1 MNRIYKVIWSAVRNT
16 YVAVAETTHAHG
28 KAHST
33 KQQIFAALAAG
44 MLVVGGI
51 NGSAYAAE
59 GKVLAGVNNT
69 ASGDDASVSGGNGN
83 TASGDWS
90 SISGGSQN
98 TASGNFASV
107 SGGSGNTAS
116 ESNAS
121 VSGGS
126 SNAASGSFAS
136 VSGGSSNTASGV
148 DASVSGGDSN
158 TASGSSTSVSG
169 GHSNTASGAQASI
182 SGGFS
187 NTASGNYSSVSGG
200 STNTASGACASVSG
214 GYSNMASGNDA
225 SVSGGNKN
233 TASGTYASV
242 NGGDSNIALGN
253 AASVS
258 GGSNNVVLSQYA
270 ASFGGENGVAQ
281 GYGSVIIGGSTGT
294 EASDS
299 VAIGPSSV
307 VTVMQGTAVGY
318 QSTTNQS
325 GTIAFGHDKDDV
337 SGYTV
342 TWQQRTDKDS
352 EGNIVKN
359 ADGTTNDYT
368 KAPKVTENTYT
379 SSYYN
384 RLVKVADGKSAH
396 DVATVGQTVELVA
409 GDHVKVEADTTAT
422 NTIGQQRK
430 KISILTD
437 GKIEKG
443 NTGLVTGDAIYTALN
458 AETTARQNAD
468 TTLTNQLTT
477 TNKNV
482 SDLQTAIKQKADA
495 STVYTKT
502 EVDSQV
508 SGLKTDLAGKA
519 DASLSNL
526 TDAGKTAVKDIMKTD
541 LSQKADKADVYMKT
555 ETYNRTEVDDKVNVL
570 TNDLA
575 GKADTSLSNLTDA
588 GKAAVKD
595 IMKSD
600 LDKKANQADVYTKT
614 EVDSQVSNLNT
625 SLSGKADTSLSNLT
639 DTGRAAVKDIMKSDL
654 DKKVNQADVYTKTE
668 VDSQVSSLNTN
679 LAGKADASLS
689 NLTDAGKAAVKDI
702 MQSDLDKKANQ
713 ADVYT
718 KTEVDSQVSN
728 LNTSLSGKADASL
741 SNLTD
746 AGKATVKGIMKDDL
760 AQKADKSTVY
770 TKDETYNRGEI
781 DGKVSGLTTDIA
793 GKADTSLSN
802 LTDAGK
808 TAVKAIMKD
817 DLSKK
822 ADVST
827 VYTKTEV
834 DSQVNGLKTDL
845 SGKADASLSN
855 LTDAGKTAVK
865 NIMKDDLAQK
875 VDKSAANLSAD
886 DVKNWQDK
894 LGNGNIARGDHGLIS
909 GGKVFEA
916 LQGVGNYGLVKSD
929 GKVVNIAKD
938 DSAKVIDVSGAG
950 TNRVITGV
958 KTDVRDPSSAAN
970 VAYVNGNTQQI
981 YQDMN
986 QAYGSLRNDISRA
999 AASSNALAALK
1010 PMEFD
1015 SDDKLQFGIGY
1026 GHYHNANAAAV
1037 GAFYQPDENCMMNL
1051 GASIGN
1057 GNPGVS
1063 AGITIKFGPGGSGA
1077 PMLSKRQMAKI
1088 IQNQSVQLDEQSKEI
1103 ESLKQE
1109 NQEMKEQL
1117 KAILDKLNK

>member
-1 MNRIYKVIWSAVRNT
+1 M
-16 YVAVAETTHAHG
+16 
-28 KAHST
+28 
-33 KQQIFAALAAG
+33 
-44 MLVVGGI
+44 
-51 NGSAYAAE
+51 
-59 GKVLAGVNNT
+59 
-69 ASGDDASVSGGNGN
+69 
-83 TASGDWS
+83 
-90 SISGGSQN
+90 
-98 TASGNFASV
+98 
-107 SGGSGNTAS
+107 
-116 ESNAS
+116 
-121 VSGGS
+121 
-126 SNAASGSFAS
+126 
-136 VSGGSSNTASGV
+136 
-148 DASVSGGDSN
+148 
-158 TASGSSTSVSG
+158 
-169 GHSNTASGAQASI
+169 
-182 SGGFS
+182 
-187 NTASGNYSSVSGG
+187 
-200 STNTASGACASVSG
+200 
-214 GYSNMASGNDA
+214 
-225 SVSGGNKN
+225 
-233 TASGTYASV
+233 
-242 NGGDSNIALGN
+242 
-253 AASVS
+253 
-258 GGSNNVVLSQYA
+258 
-270 ASFGGENGVAQ
+270 AQ
-281 GYGSVIIGGSTGT
+281 GFGSVIIGGSTGT
-294 EASDS
+294 GASDS

-307 VTVMQGTAVGY
+307 VTVLRGTAIGY
-318 QSTTNQS
+318 QSTTNEQ
-325 GTIAFGHDKDDV
+325 GTIAFGHDADDV

-342 TWQQRTDKDS
+342 TWQQRTDTDS
-352 EGNIVKN
+352 EGKIVKN

-625 SLSGKADTSLSNLT
+625 SLSGKANTSLSNLT
-639 DTGRAAVKDIMKSDL
+639 DTGRAAVKDIMKTDL
-654 DKKVNQADVYTKTE
+654 DKKANQADVYTKTE

-679 LAGKADASLS
+679 LSGKADASLSNLTEAGKTAVKDIMKADMDKKANQADVYTKTEVDSQVSSLNTSLSGKADASLS

-702 MQSDLDKKANQ
+702 MKADLDQKANKT
-713 ADVYT
+713 DIYT
-718 KTEVDSQVSN
+718 KAETYNRTEIDSKVN
-728 LNTSLSGKADASL
+728 GLTSDLSGKADA
-741 SNLTD
+741 D
-746 AGKATVKGIMKDDL
+746 
-760 AQKADKSTVY
+760 
-770 TKDETYNRGEI
+770 
-781 DGKVSGLTTDIA
+781 
-793 GKADTSLSN
+793 LSN

-808 TAVKAIMKD
+808 TAVKDIVKT
-817 DLSKK
+817 DLAQK
-822 ADVST
+822 ADKSD
-827 VYTKTEV
+827 VYTKAETYNRTEI
-834 DSQVNGLKTDL
+834 DGKVNGLTSDL
-845 SGKADASLSN
+845 SGKADADLSN

-865 NIMKDDLAQK
+865 DIMKTDLDQK
-875 VDKSAANLSAD
+875 VDKTADNLSSE
-886 DVKNWQDK
+886 DVGKWQDK
-894 LGNGNIARGDHGLIS
+894 LDTGRIVRGDRGLIS

-929 GKVVNIAKD
+929 GKVVSIAKD
-938 DSAKVIDVSGAG
+938 DSAEIIDVSGNQK
-950 TNRVITGV
+950 NRVITGV

-970 VAYVNGNTQQI
+970 VAYVNENTQQV

-986 QAYGSLRNDISRA
+986 HAYGSLKNDISRA

-1015 SDDKLQFGIGY
+1015 GDDKLQFGVGY
-1026 GHYHNANAAAV
+1026 GHYRNANAAAV
-1037 GAFYQPDENCMMNL
+1037 GAFYQPDENCMVNL

-1063 AGITIKFGPGGSGA
+1063 AGITIKFGPGGSGT

-1088 IQNQSVQLDEQSKEI
+1088 IQNQSVKLDEQSKEI

>member
-1 MNRIYKVIWSAVRNT
+1 M
-16 YVAVAETTHAHG
+16 E
-28 KAHST
+28 
-33 KQQIFAALAAG
+33 
-44 MLVVGGI
+44 
-51 NGSAYAAE
+51 
-59 GKVLAGVNNT
+59 
-69 ASGDDASVSGGNGN
+69 
-83 TASGDWS
+83 
-90 SISGGSQN
+90 
-98 TASGNFASV
+98 
-107 SGGSGNTAS
+107 
-116 ESNAS
+116 
-121 VSGGS
+121 
-126 SNAASGSFAS
+126 
-136 VSGGSSNTASGV
+136 
-148 DASVSGGDSN
+148 
-158 TASGSSTSVSG
+158 
-169 GHSNTASGAQASI
+169 
-182 SGGFS
+182 
-187 NTASGNYSSVSGG
+187 
-200 STNTASGACASVSG
+200 
-214 GYSNMASGNDA
+214 
-225 SVSGGNKN
+225 
-233 TASGTYASV
+233 
-242 NGGDSNIALGN
+242 
-253 AASVS
+253 
-258 GGSNNVVLSQYA
+258 QYA
-270 ASFGGENGVAQ
+270 TSLGGEKGVAQ
-281 GYGSVIIGGSTGT
+281 GYGSVIIGGSTGKD
-294 EASDS
+294 AIDA

-307 VTVMQGTAVGY
+307 VTAIHGTAVGY

-325 GTIAFGHDKDDV
+325 DTIAFGHDADDV

-342 TWQQRTDKDS
+342 TWQQRTDTDS
-352 EGNIVKN
+352 EGHIVKN

-368 KAPKVTENTYT
+368 KAPTVTENKYT

-384 RLVKVADGKSAH
+384 RLVKVADGQSAH

-422 NTIGQQRK
+422 NMIGQQRK
-430 KISILTD
+430 KISILTN

-443 NTGLVTGDAIYTALN
+443 NTGLVTGDAINTALS

-468 TTLTNQLTT
+468 TTLNKQLTT

-482 SDLQTAIKQKADA
+482 SDLQTAMKQKADTSLSNLTDAGRTAVKDIMKDDLSKKADVSTVYTKTEVDSQVSGLRTDLAGKADTNLSNLTDAGKTAVKNIMKDDLSKKADA
-495 STVYTKT
+495 SSVYTKTEVDSQVSGLRTDFAGKADTNLSNLTDAGKTAVKNIMKDDLSKKADASSVYTKTEVDSQVSGLKTDLTGKADASLSNLTDAGKTAVKDIMKEDLSKKADVSTVYTKTEVDGQVSGLKTDLAGKADTNLSNLTDAGKTAVKDIMKDDLSKKADVSSVYTKT

-526 TDAGKTAVKDIMKTD
+526 TDAGKTAVKDIMK
-541 LSQKADKADVYMKT
+541 
-555 ETYNRTEVDDKVNVL
+555 
-570 TNDLA
+570 
-575 GKADTSLSNLTDA
+575 
-588 GKAAVKD
+588 
-595 IMKSD
+595 
-600 LDKKANQADVYTKT
+600 
-614 EVDSQVSNLNT
+614 
-625 SLSGKADTSLSNLT
+625 
-639 DTGRAAVKDIMKSDL
+639 
-654 DKKVNQADVYTKTE
+654 
-668 VDSQVSSLNTN
+668 
-679 LAGKADASLS
+679 
-689 NLTDAGKAAVKDI
+689 
-702 MQSDLDKKANQ
+702 
-713 ADVYT
+713 
-718 KTEVDSQVSN
+718 
-728 LNTSLSGKADASL
+728 
-741 SNLTD
+741 
-746 AGKATVKGIMKDDL
+746 DDL

-770 TKDETYNRGEI
+770 TKAETYNRTEI

-808 TAVKAIMKD
+808 TAVKDIMKD
-817 DLSKK
+817 DLAQK
-822 ADVST
+822 ADKST
-827 VYTKTEV
+827 VYTKAETYNRTEIDGKV
-834 DSQVNGLKTDL
+834 SGLTTNIA
-845 SGKADASLSN
+845 GKADTSLSN

-865 NIMKDDLAQK
+865 DIMKDDMAQK

>member
-1 MNRIYKVIWSAVRNT
+1 MN
-16 YVAVAETTHAHG
+16 
-28 KAHST
+28 
-33 KQQIFAALAAG
+33 
-44 MLVVGGI
+44 
-51 NGSAYAAE
+51 
-59 GKVLAGVNNT
+59 
-69 ASGDDASVSGGNGN
+69 
-83 TASGDWS
+83 
-90 SISGGSQN
+90 
-98 TASGNFASV
+98 
-107 SGGSGNTAS
+107 
-116 ESNAS
+116 
-121 VSGGS
+121 
-126 SNAASGSFAS
+126 
-136 VSGGSSNTASGV
+136 
-148 DASVSGGDSN
+148 
-158 TASGSSTSVSG
+158 
-169 GHSNTASGAQASI
+169 
-182 SGGFS
+182 
-187 NTASGNYSSVSGG
+187 
-200 STNTASGACASVSG
+200 
-214 GYSNMASGNDA
+214 
-225 SVSGGNKN
+225 
-233 TASGTYASV
+233 
-242 NGGDSNIALGN
+242 
-253 AASVS
+253 
-258 GGSNNVVLSQYA
+258 QYA
-270 ASFGGENGVAQ
+270 TSLGGEKGVAQ
-281 GYGSVIIGGSTGT
+281 GYGSVIIGGSTGKD
-294 EASDS
+294 ASDA

-307 VTVMQGTAVGY
+307 VTAIHGTAVGY

-443 NTGLVTGDAIYTALN
+443 NTGLVTGDAINTALS
-458 AETTARQNAD
+458 AETTAR
-468 TTLTNQLTT
+468 TTLNNQLTT

-482 SDLQTAIKQKADA
+482 SDLQTAMKQ
-495 STVYTKT
+495 
-502 EVDSQV
+502 
-508 SGLKTDLAGKA
+508 
-519 DASLSNL
+519 
-526 TDAGKTAVKDIMKTD
+526 
-541 LSQKADKADVYMKT
+541 
-555 ETYNRTEVDDKVNVL
+555 
-570 TNDLA
+570 
-575 GKADTSLSNLTDA
+575 KADTSLSNLTDA
-588 GKAAVKD
+588 GKAAVK
-595 IMKSD
+595 
-600 LDKKANQADVYTKT
+600 
-614 EVDSQVSNLNT
+614 
-625 SLSGKADTSLSNLT
+625 
-639 DTGRAAVKDIMKSDL
+639 
-654 DKKVNQADVYTKTE
+654 
-668 VDSQVSSLNTN
+668 
-679 LAGKADASLS
+679 
-689 NLTDAGKAAVKDI
+689 
-702 MQSDLDKKANQ
+702 
-713 ADVYT
+713 
-718 KTEVDSQVSN
+718 
-728 LNTSLSGKADASL
+728 
-741 SNLTD
+741 
-746 AGKATVKGIMKDDL
+746 GIMKDDL
-760 AQKADKSTVY
+760 AQKADKSMVY

-781 DGKVSGLTTDIA
+781 DGKVSSLTTDIA
-793 GKADTSLSN
+793 GKADASLSN

-1051 GASIGN
+1051 GASLGN
-1057 GNPGVS
+1057 GDPGIS
-1063 AGITIKFGPGGSGA
+1063 AGITIKFGPGGSGV
-1077 PMLSKRQMAKI
+1077 PTLSKKQMAQI
-1088 IQNQSVQLDEQSKEI
+1088 IQKQSAQLDEQSKEI
-1103 ESLKQE
+1103 ESLKRANE
-1109 NQEMKEQL
+1109 EMKEQF
-1117 KAILDKLNK
+1117 KAIMEKLNDQH

>member
-1 MNRIYKVIWSAVRNT
+1 MGIASS
-16 YVAVAETTHAHG
+16 AHG
-28 KAHST
+28 
-33 KQQIFAALAAG
+33 
-44 MLVVGGI
+44 
-51 NGSAYAAE
+51 
-59 GKVLAGVNNT
+59 
-69 ASGDDASVSGGNGN
+69 
-83 TASGDWS
+83 
-90 SISGGSQN
+90 
-98 TASGNFASV
+98 
-107 SGGSGNTAS
+107 
-116 ESNAS
+116 
-121 VSGGS
+121 
-126 SNAASGSFAS
+126 
-136 VSGGSSNTASGV
+136 
-148 DASVSGGDSN
+148 
-158 TASGSSTSVSG
+158 
-169 GHSNTASGAQASI
+169 
-182 SGGFS
+182 
-187 NTASGNYSSVSGG
+187 
-200 STNTASGACASVSG
+200 
-214 GYSNMASGNDA
+214 
-225 SVSGGNKN
+225 
-233 TASGTYASV
+233 GT
-242 NGGDSNIALGN
+242 DNIVMG
-253 AASVS
+253 
-258 GGSNNVVLSQYA
+258 QYA
-270 ASFGGENGVAQ
+270 ASLGGENGVAQ
-281 GYGSVIIGGSTGT
+281 GYGSVIIGGSTGKD
-294 EASDS
+294 ASDA

-307 VTVMQGTAVGY
+307 VTVRQGTAVGY

-325 GTIAFGHDKDDV
+325 DTIAFGHDAGDV

-342 TWQQRTDKDS
+342 TWQQRTDTDS
-352 EGNIVKN
+352 EGKIVKN

-368 KAPKVTENTYT
+368 KAPTVTENTYT

-384 RLVKVADGKSAH
+384 RLVKVADGQSAH

-409 GDHVKVEADTTAT
+409 GDHVKVEADATAT

-443 NTGLVTGDAIYTALN
+443 NTGLVTGDAINTALS

-468 TTLTNQLTT
+468 TTLTTQLTT

-482 SDLQTAIKQKADA
+482 SDLQTAIKQKADTNLSNLTDA
-495 STVYTKT
+495 GRTAVKDIMKDDLSKKADVSTVYTKT

-526 TDAGKTAVKDIMKTD
+526 TDLAGKADTNLSNLTDAGKTAVKDIMKED
-541 LSQKADKADVYMKT
+541 LSKKADVLTVYTK
-555 ETYNRTEVDDKVNVL
+555 TEVDGQVSGLK
-570 TNDLA
+570 TNLA
-575 GKADTSLSNLTDA
+575 GKADTNLSNLTDA
-588 GKAAVKD
+588 GKTAVKN
-595 IMKSD
+595 IMKDD
-600 LDKKANQADVYTKT
+600 LSKKADASSVYTKT
-614 EVDSQVSNLNT
+614 EVDSQVSGLKT
-625 SLSGKADTSLSNLT
+625 DLT
-639 DTGRAAVKDIMKSDL
+639 
-654 DKKVNQADVYTKTE
+654 
-668 VDSQVSSLNTN
+668 
-679 LAGKADASLS
+679 GKADASLS
-689 NLTDAGKAAVKDI
+689 NLTDAGKTAVKDI
-702 MQSDLDKKANQ
+702 MKDDLSKKAD
-713 ADVYT
+713 ASTVYT
-718 KTEVDSQVSN
+718 KTEVDSQVSG
-728 LNTSLSGKADASL
+728 LKTDLAGKADANL

-746 AGKATVKGIMKDDL
+746 AGKSTVKGIMKDDL

-770 TKDETYNRGEI
+770 TKDETYNRGAI
-781 DGKVSGLTTDIA
+781 DGKVSGLTTDLA
-793 GKADTSLSN
+793 GKADASLSN

>member
-1 MNRIYKVIWSAVRNT
+1 M
-16 YVAVAETTHAHG
+16 E
-28 KAHST
+28 
-33 KQQIFAALAAG
+33 
-44 MLVVGGI
+44 
-51 NGSAYAAE
+51 
-59 GKVLAGVNNT
+59 
-69 ASGDDASVSGGNGN
+69 
-83 TASGDWS
+83 
-90 SISGGSQN
+90 
-98 TASGNFASV
+98 
-107 SGGSGNTAS
+107 
-116 ESNAS
+116 
-121 VSGGS
+121 
-126 SNAASGSFAS
+126 
-136 VSGGSSNTASGV
+136 
-148 DASVSGGDSN
+148 
-158 TASGSSTSVSG
+158 
-169 GHSNTASGAQASI
+169 
-182 SGGFS
+182 
-187 NTASGNYSSVSGG
+187 
-200 STNTASGACASVSG
+200 
-214 GYSNMASGNDA
+214 
-225 SVSGGNKN
+225 
-233 TASGTYASV
+233 
-242 NGGDSNIALGN
+242 
-253 AASVS
+253 
-258 GGSNNVVLSQYA
+258 QYA
-270 ASFGGENGVAQ
+270 TSLGGEKGVAQ
-281 GYGSVIIGGSTGT
+281 GYGSVIIGGSTGKD
-294 EASDS
+294 AIDA

-307 VTVMQGTAVGY
+307 VTAIHGTAVGY

-325 GTIAFGHDKDDV
+325 DTIAFGHDADDV

-342 TWQQRTDKDS
+342 TWQQRTDTDS
-352 EGNIVKN
+352 EGHIVKN

-368 KAPKVTENTYT
+368 KAPTVTENKYT

-384 RLVKVADGKSAH
+384 RLVKVADGQSAH

-422 NTIGQQRK
+422 NMIGQQRK
-430 KISILTD
+430 KISILTN

-443 NTGLVTGDAIYTALN
+443 NTGLVTGDAINTALS

-468 TTLTNQLTT
+468 TTLNKQLTT

-482 SDLQTAIKQKADA
+482 SDLQTAMKQKADTSLSNLTDAGRTAVKDIMKDDLSKKADVSTVYTKTEVDSQVSGLRTDLAGKADTNLSNLTDAGKTAVKNIMKDDLSKKADA
-495 STVYTKT
+495 SSVYTKTEVDSQVSGLRTDFAGKADTNLSNLTDAGKTAVKNIMKDDLSKKADASSVYTKTEVDSQVSGLKTDLTGKADASLSNLTDAGKTAVKDIMKEDLSKKADVSTVYTKTEVDGQVSGLKTDLAGKADTNLSNLTDAGKTAVKDIMKDDLSKKADVSSVYTKT

-526 TDAGKTAVKDIMKTD
+526 TDAGKTAVKDIMK
-541 LSQKADKADVYMKT
+541 
-555 ETYNRTEVDDKVNVL
+555 
-570 TNDLA
+570 
-575 GKADTSLSNLTDA
+575 
-588 GKAAVKD
+588 
-595 IMKSD
+595 
-600 LDKKANQADVYTKT
+600 
-614 EVDSQVSNLNT
+614 
-625 SLSGKADTSLSNLT
+625 
-639 DTGRAAVKDIMKSDL
+639 
-654 DKKVNQADVYTKTE
+654 
-668 VDSQVSSLNTN
+668 
-679 LAGKADASLS
+679 
-689 NLTDAGKAAVKDI
+689 
-702 MQSDLDKKANQ
+702 
-713 ADVYT
+713 
-718 KTEVDSQVSN
+718 
-728 LNTSLSGKADASL
+728 
-741 SNLTD
+741 
-746 AGKATVKGIMKDDL
+746 DDL

-770 TKDETYNRGEI
+770 TKAETYNRTEI
-781 DGKVSGLTTDIA
+781 DGKVSGLTTNIA

-808 TAVKAIMKD
+808 TAVKDIMKD
-817 DLSKK
+817 D
-822 ADVST
+822 
-827 VYTKTEV
+827 
-834 DSQVNGLKTDL
+834 
-845 SGKADASLSN
+845 
-855 LTDAGKTAVK
+855 
-865 NIMKDDLAQK
+865 MAQK

>member
-1 MNRIYKVIWSAVRNT
+1 M
-16 YVAVAETTHAHG
+16 
-28 KAHST
+28 
-33 KQQIFAALAAG
+33 
-44 MLVVGGI
+44 
-51 NGSAYAAE
+51 
-59 GKVLAGVNNT
+59 
-69 ASGDDASVSGGNGN
+69 
-83 TASGDWS
+83 
-90 SISGGSQN
+90 
-98 TASGNFASV
+98 
-107 SGGSGNTAS
+107 
-116 ESNAS
+116 
-121 VSGGS
+121 
-126 SNAASGSFAS
+126 
-136 VSGGSSNTASGV
+136 
-148 DASVSGGDSN
+148 
-158 TASGSSTSVSG
+158 
-169 GHSNTASGAQASI
+169 
-182 SGGFS
+182 
-187 NTASGNYSSVSGG
+187 
-200 STNTASGACASVSG
+200 
-214 GYSNMASGNDA
+214 
-225 SVSGGNKN
+225 
-233 TASGTYASV
+233 
-242 NGGDSNIALGN
+242 NGGDSNIAFGSG
-253 AASVS
+253 ASIS
-258 GGSNNVVLSQYA
+258 GGSNNIVLSQYA

-294 EASDS
+294 GATDS

-307 VTVMQGTAVGY
+307 VTVWRGTAIGY
-318 QSTTNQS
+318 QSTTDEQ
-325 GTIAFGHDKDDV
+325 GTIAFGHDAGDV

-342 TWQQRTDKDS
+342 TWQQRTDTDAD
-352 EGNIVKN
+352 GNIVKN
-359 ADGTTNDYT
+359 DDGTTNDYT
-368 KAPKVTENTYT
+368 KAPTVTENTYT
-379 SSYYN
+379 SAAYN

-409 GDHVKVEADTTAT
+409 GDHVKVENDTTAT
-422 NTIGQQRK
+422 NGIGQQRK
-430 KISILTD
+430 KISIVAD
-437 GKIEKG
+437 GTVTE
-443 NTGLVTGDAIYTALN
+443 NDTGLVTGGTVATALN
-458 AETTARQNAD
+458 SEATARQSAD
-468 TTLTNQLTT
+468 TALTNQIQTLSDQAVTYNADKSKVQLAGTNGTRLTNLQEGELST
-477 TNKNV
+477 TSTDAV
-482 SDLQTAIKQKADA
+482 SGKQLYATNQNITTLQSTVAQKADK
-495 STVYTKT
+495 TDVYTKT

-508 SGLKTDLAGKA
+508 SNLNTNLAGKA
-519 DASLSNL
+519 DTNLSNL

-595 IMKSD
+595 IMQSD
-600 LDKKANQADVYTKT
+600 LDKKANQSDVYTKT
-614 EVDSQVSNLNT
+614 E
-625 SLSGKADTSLSNLT
+625 
-639 DTGRAAVKDIMKSDL
+639 I
-654 DKKVNQADVYTKTE
+654 
-668 VDSQVSSLNTN
+668 DSQVSSLNTN

-689 NLTDAGKAAVKDI
+689 NLTDAGKTAVKDI
-702 MQSDLDKKANQ
+702 MKTDLDKKANQ

-718 KTEVDSQVSN
+718 KTEVDSQVSR
-728 LNTSLSGKADASL
+728 LNTNLVGKADASL

-746 AGKATVKGIMKDDL
+746 AGKSTVKGIMKDDL

-808 TAVKAIMKD
+808 AAVKGIMKD
-817 DLSKK
+817 DLAQK
-822 ADVST
+822 ADKSAVYTKTETYNRTEIDGKVSNLTTDIAGKADTSLSNLTDAGKAAVKGIMKDDLAQKADKST
-827 VYTKTEV
+827 VYTKDETYNRGEIDGKV
-834 DSQVNGLKTDL
+834 SGLTTDMA
-845 SGKADASLSN
+845 GKADTSLSN

-865 NIMKDDLAQK
+865 DIMKDDLAQK
-875 VDKSAANLSAD
+875 VDKSAVNLSAD

-909 GGKVFEA
+909 GGRVFEA

-929 GKVVNIAKD
+929 GKVVSIAKD
-938 DSAKVIDVSGAG
+938 DTATVIDVSGAG

-986 QAYGSLRNDISRA
+986 HAYGSLRNDISRA

-1051 GASIGN
+1051 GASLGN
-1057 GNPGVS
+1057 GDPGIS

-1077 PMLSKRQMAKI
+1077 PTLSKKQMAQI
-1088 IQNQSVQLDEQSKEI
+1088 IQKQSAQLDEQSKEI
-1103 ESLKQE
+1103 ESLKKANE
-1109 NQEMKEQL
+1109 EMREQF
-1117 KAILDKLNK
+1117 KAIMDKLNK

>member
-44 MLVVGGI
+44 VLVVGSMSS
-51 NGSAYAAE
+51 NTYAAD
-59 GKVLAGVNNT
+59 GGTVFAGASNNK
-69 ASGDDASVSGGNGN
+69 ASGKDS
-83 TASGDWS
+83 
-90 SISGGSQN
+90 
-98 TASGNFASV
+98 
-107 SGGSGNTAS
+107 
-116 ESNAS
+116 S

-126 SNAASGSFAS
+126 SNAASGWDSSVSGGSNNTASGINASVSGGNNNTASGNSASVSGGSDNTASEQGSS
-136 VSGGSSNTASGV
+136 VSGGSSNAASGW
-148 DASVSGGDSN
+148 DSSVSGGSNN
-158 TASGSSTSVSG
+158 TASGISTSVSG
-169 GHSNTASGAQASI
+169 GGNNTASGI
-182 SGGFS
+182 
-187 NTASGNYSSVSGG
+187 N
-200 STNTASGACASVSG
+200 
-214 GYSNMASGNDA
+214 
-225 SVSGGNKN
+225 
-233 TASGTYASV
+233 
-242 NGGDSNIALGN
+242 
-253 AASVS
+253 ASVS
-258 GGSNNVVLSQYA
+258 GGSNNTASGNHASVSGGRNNTALEAWSSISGGDGNIVMGGSGSSAHGGAKNIVMHQYA
-270 ASFGGENGVAQ
+270 TSLGGEKGVAQ
-281 GYGSVIIGGSTGT
+281 GYGSVIIGGSTGKD
-294 EASDS
+294 ASHA
-299 VAIGPSSV
+299 VAIGPSAV
-307 VTVMQGTAVGY
+307 VTAIDGTAVGY

-325 GTIAFGHDKDDV
+325 GTIAFGHDTGDV

-342 TWQQRTDKDS
+342 TWQQRTDTDS
-352 EGNIVKN
+352 EGNIVTN

-368 KAPKVTENTYT
+368 KVPTVTENKYT

-409 GDHVKVEADTTAT
+409 GDYVKVEADTTAT

-430 KISILTD
+430 KISVLTD

-443 NTGLVTGDAIYTALN
+443 NTGLVTGDAINTALS
-458 AETTARQNAD
+458 AETTARQDAD
-468 TTLTNQLTT
+468 TTLTNQLTA

-508 SGLKTDLAGKA
+508 SGLRTDLAGKADTSLSNLTDAGKTAVKDIMKDDLSKKADASTVYTKTEVDSQVSGLRTDLAGKA

-526 TDAGKTAVKDIMKTD
+526 TDAGK
-541 LSQKADKADVYMKT
+541 
-555 ETYNRTEVDDKVNVL
+555 
-570 TNDLA
+570 
-575 GKADTSLSNLTDA
+575 
-588 GKAAVKD
+588 AA
-595 IMKSD
+595 
-600 LDKKANQADVYTKT
+600 
-614 EVDSQVSNLNT
+614 
-625 SLSGKADTSLSNLT
+625 
-639 DTGRAAVKDIMKSDL
+639 
-654 DKKVNQADVYTKTE
+654 
-668 VDSQVSSLNTN
+668 
-679 LAGKADASLS
+679 
-689 NLTDAGKAAVKDI
+689 
-702 MQSDLDKKANQ
+702 
-713 ADVYT
+713 
-718 KTEVDSQVSN
+718 
-728 LNTSLSGKADASL
+728 
-741 SNLTD
+741 
-746 AGKATVKGIMKDDL
+746 VKGIMKDDL

-808 TAVKAIMKD
+808 AAVK
-817 DLSKK
+817 
-822 ADVST
+822 
-827 VYTKTEV
+827 
-834 DSQVNGLKTDL
+834 G
-845 SGKADASLSN
+845 
-855 LTDAGKTAVK
+855 
-865 NIMKDDLAQK
+865 IMKDDLAQK
-875 VDKSAANLSAD
+875 VDKSATNLSAD

-938 DSAKVIDVSGAG
+938 DSATVIDVSGAG
-950 TNRVITGV
+950 TNRVVTGV

-981 YQDMN
+981 YRDMN

-1051 GASIGN
+1051 GASLGN
-1057 GNPGVS
+1057 GDPGIS
-1063 AGITIKFGPGGSGA
+1063 AGITIKFGPGGSGT
-1077 PMLSKRQMAKI
+1077 PTLSKKQMAQI
-1088 IQNQSVQLDEQSKEI
+1088 IQKQSAQLDEQSKEI
-1103 ESLKQE
+1103 ESLKKANE
-1109 NQEMKEQL
+1109 EMREQF
-1117 KAILDKLNK
+1117 KAIMDKLNK

>member
-1 MNRIYKVIWSAVRNT
+1 
-16 YVAVAETTHAHG
+16 
-28 KAHST
+28 
-33 KQQIFAALAAG
+33 
-44 MLVVGGI
+44 
-51 NGSAYAAE
+51 
-59 GKVLAGVNNT
+59 
-69 ASGDDASVSGGNGN
+69 
-83 TASGDWS
+83 
-90 SISGGSQN
+90 
-98 TASGNFASV
+98 
-107 SGGSGNTAS
+107 
-116 ESNAS
+116 
-121 VSGGS
+121 
-126 SNAASGSFAS
+126 
-136 VSGGSSNTASGV
+136 
-148 DASVSGGDSN
+148 
-158 TASGSSTSVSG
+158 
-169 GHSNTASGAQASI
+169 
-182 SGGFS
+182 
-187 NTASGNYSSVSGG
+187 
-200 STNTASGACASVSG
+200 
-214 GYSNMASGNDA
+214 
-225 SVSGGNKN
+225 
-233 TASGTYASV
+233 
-242 NGGDSNIALGN
+242 
-253 AASVS
+253 
-258 GGSNNVVLSQYA
+258 
-270 ASFGGENGVAQ
+270 
-281 GYGSVIIGGSTGT
+281 
-294 EASDS
+294 
-299 VAIGPSSV
+299 
-307 VTVMQGTAVGY
+307 
-318 QSTTNQS
+318 
-325 GTIAFGHDKDDV
+325 
-337 SGYTV
+337 
-342 TWQQRTDKDS
+342 
-352 EGNIVKN
+352 
-359 ADGTTNDYT
+359 
-368 KAPKVTENTYT
+368 
-379 SSYYN
+379 
-384 RLVKVADGKSAH
+384 
-396 DVATVGQTVELVA
+396 
-409 GDHVKVEADTTAT
+409 
-422 NTIGQQRK
+422 
-430 KISILTD
+430 
-437 GKIEKG
+437 
-443 NTGLVTGDAIYTALN
+443 
-458 AETTARQNAD
+458 
-468 TTLTNQLTT
+468 
-477 TNKNV
+477 
-482 SDLQTAIKQKADA
+482 
-495 STVYTKT
+495 
-502 EVDSQV
+502 
-508 SGLKTDLAGKA
+508 
-519 DASLSNL
+519 
-526 TDAGKTAVKDIMKTD
+526 
-541 LSQKADKADVYMKT
+541 
-555 ETYNRTEVDDKVNVL
+555 
-570 TNDLA
+570 
-575 GKADTSLSNLTDA
+575 
-588 GKAAVKD
+588 
-595 IMKSD
+595 MKSD

-654 DKKVNQADVYTKTE
+654 DKKANQADVYTKTE

>member
-1 MNRIYKVIWSAVRNT
+1 MN
-16 YVAVAETTHAHG
+16 
-28 KAHST
+28 
-33 KQQIFAALAAG
+33 
-44 MLVVGGI
+44 
-51 NGSAYAAE
+51 
-59 GKVLAGVNNT
+59 
-69 ASGDDASVSGGNGN
+69 
-83 TASGDWS
+83 
-90 SISGGSQN
+90 
-98 TASGNFASV
+98 
-107 SGGSGNTAS
+107 
-116 ESNAS
+116 
-121 VSGGS
+121 
-126 SNAASGSFAS
+126 
-136 VSGGSSNTASGV
+136 
-148 DASVSGGDSN
+148 
-158 TASGSSTSVSG
+158 
-169 GHSNTASGAQASI
+169 
-182 SGGFS
+182 
-187 NTASGNYSSVSGG
+187 
-200 STNTASGACASVSG
+200 
-214 GYSNMASGNDA
+214 
-225 SVSGGNKN
+225 
-233 TASGTYASV
+233 
-242 NGGDSNIALGN
+242 
-253 AASVS
+253 
-258 GGSNNVVLSQYA
+258 QYA
-270 ASFGGENGVAQ
+270 TSLGGEKGVAQ
-281 GYGSVIIGGSTGT
+281 GYGSVIIGGSTGKD
-294 EASDS
+294 ASDA

-307 VTVMQGTAVGY
+307 VTAIHGTAVGY

-443 NTGLVTGDAIYTALN
+443 NTGLVTGDAINTALS
-458 AETTARQNAD
+458 AETTAR
-468 TTLTNQLTT
+468 TTLNNQLTT

-482 SDLQTAIKQKADA
+482 SDLQTAMKQKAD
-495 STVYTKT
+495 T
-502 EVDSQV
+502 
-508 SGLKTDLAGKA
+508 
-519 DASLSNL
+519 
-526 TDAGKTAVKDIMKTD
+526 
-541 LSQKADKADVYMKT
+541 
-555 ETYNRTEVDDKVNVL
+555 
-570 TNDLA
+570 
-575 GKADTSLSNLTDA
+575 
-588 GKAAVKD
+588 
-595 IMKSD
+595 
-600 LDKKANQADVYTKT
+600 
-614 EVDSQVSNLNT
+614 
-625 SLSGKADTSLSNLT
+625 
-639 DTGRAAVKDIMKSDL
+639 
-654 DKKVNQADVYTKTE
+654 
-668 VDSQVSSLNTN
+668 
-679 LAGKADASLS
+679 
-689 NLTDAGKAAVKDI
+689 
-702 MQSDLDKKANQ
+702 
-713 ADVYT
+713 
-718 KTEVDSQVSN
+718 
-728 LNTSLSGKADASL
+728 SL

-770 TKDETYNRGEI
+770 TKDETYNRTEI

-793 GKADTSLSN
+793 GKADTSLSNLTDAGKAAVKGIMKDDLAQKADKSTVYTKDETYNRGEIDGKVSSLTTDIAGKADANLSNLTDAGKATVKGIMKDDLAQKADKSTVYTKDETYNRTEIDGKVSGLTTDIAGKADTSLSNLTDAGKAAVKGIMKDDLAQKADKSTVYTKDETYNRGEIDGKVSSLTTDIAGKADASLSN

-1051 GASIGN
+1051 GASLGN
-1057 GNPGVS
+1057 GDPGIS
-1063 AGITIKFGPGGSGA
+1063 AGITIKFGPGGSGV
-1077 PMLSKRQMAKI
+1077 PTLSKKQMAQI
-1088 IQNQSVQLDEQSKEI
+1088 IQKQSAQLDEQSKEI
-1103 ESLKQE
+1103 ESLKRANE
-1109 NQEMKEQL
+1109 EMKEQF
-1117 KAILDKLNK
+1117 KAIMEKLNDQH

>member
-1 MNRIYKVIWSAVRNT
+1 MGIASS
-16 YVAVAETTHAHG
+16 AHG
-28 KAHST
+28 
-33 KQQIFAALAAG
+33 
-44 MLVVGGI
+44 
-51 NGSAYAAE
+51 
-59 GKVLAGVNNT
+59 
-69 ASGDDASVSGGNGN
+69 
-83 TASGDWS
+83 
-90 SISGGSQN
+90 
-98 TASGNFASV
+98 
-107 SGGSGNTAS
+107 
-116 ESNAS
+116 
-121 VSGGS
+121 
-126 SNAASGSFAS
+126 
-136 VSGGSSNTASGV
+136 
-148 DASVSGGDSN
+148 
-158 TASGSSTSVSG
+158 
-169 GHSNTASGAQASI
+169 
-182 SGGFS
+182 
-187 NTASGNYSSVSGG
+187 
-200 STNTASGACASVSG
+200 
-214 GYSNMASGNDA
+214 
-225 SVSGGNKN
+225 
-233 TASGTYASV
+233 GT
-242 NGGDSNIALGN
+242 DNIVMG
-253 AASVS
+253 
-258 GGSNNVVLSQYA
+258 QYA
-270 ASFGGENGVAQ
+270 ASLGGENGVAQ
-281 GYGSVIIGGSTGT
+281 GYGSVIIGGSTGKD
-294 EASDS
+294 ASDA

-307 VTVMQGTAVGY
+307 VTVRQGTAVGY

-325 GTIAFGHDKDDV
+325 DTIAFGHDAGDV

-342 TWQQRTDKDS
+342 TWQQRTDTDS
-352 EGNIVKN
+352 EGKIVKN

-368 KAPKVTENTYT
+368 KAPTVTENTYT

-384 RLVKVADGKSAH
+384 RLVKVADGQSAH

-409 GDHVKVEADTTAT
+409 GDHVKVEADATAT

-443 NTGLVTGDAIYTALN
+443 NTGLVTGDAINTALS

-468 TTLTNQLTT
+468 TTLTTQLTT

-482 SDLQTAIKQKADA
+482 SDLQTAIKQKADTNLSNLTDAGRTAVKAIMKEDLSKKADVSTVYTKTEVDSQVSGLKTDLAGKADTNLSNLTDAGKTAVKDIMKEDLSKKADVLTVYTKTEVDGQVSGLKTNLAGKADTNLSNLTDAGKTAVKNIMKDDLSKKADASSVYTKTEVDSQVSGLKTDLTGKADASLSNLTDAGKTAVKDIMKDDLSKKADA

-519 DASLSNL
+519 DANLSNL
-526 TDAGKTAVKDIMKTD
+526 TDAGKSAVKGIMKDD
-541 LSQKADKADVYMKT
+541 LAQKADKSTVYTKD
-555 ETYNRTEVDDKVNVL
+555 ETYNRTEIDGKVSNL
-570 TNDLA
+570 TTDIA

-588 GKAAVKD
+588 GK
-595 IMKSD
+595 S
-600 LDKKANQADVYTKT
+600 
-614 EVDSQVSNLNT
+614 
-625 SLSGKADTSLSNLT
+625 
-639 DTGRAAVKDIMKSDL
+639 
-654 DKKVNQADVYTKTE
+654 
-668 VDSQVSSLNTN
+668 
-679 LAGKADASLS
+679 
-689 NLTDAGKAAVKDI
+689 
-702 MQSDLDKKANQ
+702 
-713 ADVYT
+713 
-718 KTEVDSQVSN
+718 
-728 LNTSLSGKADASL
+728 
-741 SNLTD
+741 
-746 AGKATVKGIMKDDL
+746 TVKGIMKDDL

-770 TKDETYNRGEI
+770 TKDETYNRGAI
-781 DGKVSGLTTDIA
+781 DGKVSGLTTDLA
-793 GKADTSLSN
+793 GKADASLSN

-865 NIMKDDLAQK
+865 NIMKDDMAQK

-938 DSAKVIDVSGAG
+938 DSAKIIDVSGAQK
-950 TNRVITGV
+950 NRVITGV
-958 KTDVRDPSSAAN
+958 KTDASDLSSAAN
-970 VAYVNGNTQQI
+970 VAYVNDNTQQI

-986 QAYGSLRNDISRA
+986 HAYGSLRNDISRA

-1051 GASIGN
+1051 GASLGN
-1057 GNPGVS
+1057 GDPGIS
-1063 AGITIKFGPGGSGA
+1063 AGITIKFGPGGSGV
-1077 PMLSKRQMAKI
+1077 PTLSKKQMAQI
-1088 IQNQSVQLDEQSKEI
+1088 IQKQSAQLDEQSKEI
-1103 ESLKQE
+1103 ESLKKANE
-1109 NQEMKEQL
+1109 EMREQF
-1117 KAILDKLNK
+1117 KAIMDKLNK

>member
-44 MLVVGGI
+44 VLVVGGMSS
-51 NGSAYAAE
+51 SAYAAE
-59 GKVLAGVNNT
+59 GKVLAGASNNV
-69 ASGDDASVSGGNGN
+69 ASGEDSSVSGGLGNKASEKYASVSGGAIN
-83 TASGDWS
+83 TASGEDSSVSGGTSNTASGKGSSVSGGISNTASGEGSSVSGGRINTASGKYSSVSGGCQNIASGNDASISGGSNNTALGGWS
-90 SISGGSQN
+90 SISGGD
-98 TASGNFASV
+98 G
-107 SGGSGNTAS
+107 
-116 ESNAS
+116 
-121 VSGGS
+121 
-126 SNAASGSFAS
+126 
-136 VSGGSSNTASGV
+136 
-148 DASVSGGDSN
+148 
-158 TASGSSTSVSG
+158 
-169 GHSNTASGAQASI
+169 
-182 SGGFS
+182 
-187 NTASGNYSSVSGG
+187 
-200 STNTASGACASVSG
+200 
-214 GYSNMASGNDA
+214 
-225 SVSGGNKN
+225 
-233 TASGTYASV
+233 
-242 NGGDSNIALGN
+242 NIAMGR
-253 AASVS
+253 VS
-258 GGSNNVVLSQYA
+258 SAHGGTKNIVMEQYA
-270 ASFGGENGVAQ
+270 TSLGGEKGVAQ
-281 GYGSVIIGGSTGT
+281 GYGSVIIGGSTGKD
-294 EASDS
+294 AIDA

-307 VTVMQGTAVGY
+307 VTAIHGTAVGY

-325 GTIAFGHDKDDV
+325 DTIAFGHDADDV

-342 TWQQRTDKDS
+342 TWQQRTDTDS
-352 EGNIVKN
+352 EGHIVKN

-368 KAPKVTENTYT
+368 KAPTVTENKYT

-384 RLVKVADGKSAH
+384 RLVKVADGQSAH

-422 NTIGQQRK
+422 NMIGQQRK
-430 KISILTD
+430 KISILTN

-443 NTGLVTGDAIYTALN
+443 NTGLVTGDAINTALS

-468 TTLTNQLTT
+468 TTLNKQLTT

-482 SDLQTAIKQKADA
+482 SDLQTAMKQKADTSLSNLTDA
-495 STVYTKT
+495 GRTAVKDIMKDDLSKKADVSTVYTKTEVDSQVSGLRTDLAGKADTNLSNLTDAGKTAVKDIMKDDLSKKADVSSVYTKT

-526 TDAGKTAVKDIMKTD
+526 TDAGKTAVKDIMK
-541 LSQKADKADVYMKT
+541 
-555 ETYNRTEVDDKVNVL
+555 
-570 TNDLA
+570 
-575 GKADTSLSNLTDA
+575 
-588 GKAAVKD
+588 
-595 IMKSD
+595 
-600 LDKKANQADVYTKT
+600 
-614 EVDSQVSNLNT
+614 
-625 SLSGKADTSLSNLT
+625 
-639 DTGRAAVKDIMKSDL
+639 
-654 DKKVNQADVYTKTE
+654 
-668 VDSQVSSLNTN
+668 
-679 LAGKADASLS
+679 
-689 NLTDAGKAAVKDI
+689 
-702 MQSDLDKKANQ
+702 
-713 ADVYT
+713 
-718 KTEVDSQVSN
+718 
-728 LNTSLSGKADASL
+728 
-741 SNLTD
+741 
-746 AGKATVKGIMKDDL
+746 DDL

-770 TKDETYNRGEI
+770 TKAETYNRTEI
-781 DGKVSGLTTDIA
+781 DGKVSGLTTNIA

-808 TAVKAIMKD
+808 TAVKDIMKD
-817 DLSKK
+817 D
-822 ADVST
+822 
-827 VYTKTEV
+827 
-834 DSQVNGLKTDL
+834 
-845 SGKADASLSN
+845 
-855 LTDAGKTAVK
+855 
-865 NIMKDDLAQK
+865 MAQK

>member
-1 MNRIYKVIWSAVRNT
+1 M
-16 YVAVAETTHAHG
+16 
-28 KAHST
+28 
-33 KQQIFAALAAG
+33 
-44 MLVVGGI
+44 
-51 NGSAYAAE
+51 
-59 GKVLAGVNNT
+59 
-69 ASGDDASVSGGNGN
+69 
-83 TASGDWS
+83 
-90 SISGGSQN
+90 
-98 TASGNFASV
+98 
-107 SGGSGNTAS
+107 
-116 ESNAS
+116 
-121 VSGGS
+121 
-126 SNAASGSFAS
+126 
-136 VSGGSSNTASGV
+136 
-148 DASVSGGDSN
+148 
-158 TASGSSTSVSG
+158 
-169 GHSNTASGAQASI
+169 
-182 SGGFS
+182 
-187 NTASGNYSSVSGG
+187 
-200 STNTASGACASVSG
+200 
-214 GYSNMASGNDA
+214 
-225 SVSGGNKN
+225 
-233 TASGTYASV
+233 
-242 NGGDSNIALGN
+242 NGGDSNIAFGSG
-253 AASVS
+253 ASIS
-258 GGSNNVVLSQYA
+258 GGSNNIVLSQYA

-294 EASDS
+294 GATDS

-307 VTVMQGTAVGY
+307 VTVWRGTAIGY
-318 QSTTNQS
+318 QSTTDEQ
-325 GTIAFGHDKDDV
+325 GTIAFGHDAGDV

-342 TWQQRTDKDS
+342 TWQQRTDTDAD
-352 EGNIVKN
+352 GNIVKN
-359 ADGTTNDYT
+359 DDGTTNDYT
-368 KAPKVTENTYT
+368 KAPTVTENTYT
-379 SSYYN
+379 SAAYN

-409 GDHVKVEADTTAT
+409 GDHVKVENDTTAT
-422 NTIGQQRK
+422 NGIGQQRK
-430 KISILTD
+430 KISIVAD
-437 GKIEKG
+437 GTVTE
-443 NTGLVTGDAIYTALN
+443 NDTGLVTGGTVATALN
-458 AETTARQNAD
+458 SEATARQSAD
-468 TTLTNQLTT
+468 TALTNQIQTLSDQAVTYNADKSKVQLAGTNGTRLTNLQEGELST
-477 TNKNV
+477 TSTDAV
-482 SDLQTAIKQKADA
+482 SGKQLYATNQNITTLQSTVAQKADK
-495 STVYTKT
+495 TDVYTKT

-508 SGLKTDLAGKA
+508 SNLNTNLAGKA
-519 DASLSNL
+519 DTNLSNL

-595 IMKSD
+595 IMQSD
-600 LDKKANQADVYTKT
+600 LDKKANQSDVYTKT
-614 EVDSQVSNLNT
+614 E
-625 SLSGKADTSLSNLT
+625 
-639 DTGRAAVKDIMKSDL
+639 I
-654 DKKVNQADVYTKTE
+654 
-668 VDSQVSSLNTN
+668 DSQVSSLNTN

-689 NLTDAGKAAVKDI
+689 NLTDAGKTAVKDI
-702 MQSDLDKKANQ
+702 MKTDLDKKANQ

-718 KTEVDSQVSN
+718 KTEVDSQVSR
-728 LNTSLSGKADASL
+728 LNTNLVGKADASLSNLTDAGKSTVKGIMKDDLAQKADKSTVYTKDETYNRGEIDGKVSGLTTDIAGKADTSLSNLTDAGKTAVKGIMKDDLAQKADKSTVYTKAETYNRTEIDGKVSGLTTDIAGKADTSL

-808 TAVKAIMKD
+808 AAVKGIMKD
-817 DLSKK
+817 DLAQK
-822 ADVST
+822 ADKSAVYTKTETYNRTEIDGKVSNLTTDIAGKADTSLSNLTDAGKATVKGIMKDDLAQKADKST
-827 VYTKTEV
+827 VYTKDETYNRGEIDGKV
-834 DSQVNGLKTDL
+834 SGLTTDMA
-845 SGKADASLSN
+845 GKADTSLSN

-865 NIMKDDLAQK
+865 DIMKDDLAQK
-875 VDKSAANLSAD
+875 VDKSAVNLSAD

-909 GGKVFEA
+909 GGRVFEA

-929 GKVVNIAKD
+929 GKVVSIAKD
-938 DSAKVIDVSGAG
+938 DTATVIDVSGAG

-986 QAYGSLRNDISRA
+986 HAYGSLRNDISRA

-1051 GASIGN
+1051 GASLGN
-1057 GNPGVS
+1057 GDPGIS

-1077 PMLSKRQMAKI
+1077 PTLSKKQMAQI
-1088 IQNQSVQLDEQSKEI
+1088 IQKQSAQLDEQSKEI
-1103 ESLKQE
+1103 ESLKKANE
-1109 NQEMKEQL
+1109 EMREQF
-1117 KAILDKLNK
+1117 KAIMDKLNK

>member
-1 MNRIYKVIWSAVRNT
+1 MW
-16 YVAVAETTHAHG
+16 
-28 KAHST
+28 
-33 KQQIFAALAAG
+33 
-44 MLVVGGI
+44 
-51 NGSAYAAE
+51 
-59 GKVLAGVNNT
+59 
-69 ASGDDASVSGGNGN
+69 
-83 TASGDWS
+83 
-90 SISGGSQN
+90 
-98 TASGNFASV
+98 
-107 SGGSGNTAS
+107 
-116 ESNAS
+116 
-121 VSGGS
+121 
-126 SNAASGSFAS
+126 
-136 VSGGSSNTASGV
+136 
-148 DASVSGGDSN
+148 
-158 TASGSSTSVSG
+158 
-169 GHSNTASGAQASI
+169 
-182 SGGFS
+182 
-187 NTASGNYSSVSGG
+187 
-200 STNTASGACASVSG
+200 
-214 GYSNMASGNDA
+214 
-225 SVSGGNKN
+225 
-233 TASGTYASV
+233 
-242 NGGDSNIALGN
+242 
-253 AASVS
+253 
-258 GGSNNVVLSQYA
+258 
-270 ASFGGENGVAQ
+270 
-281 GYGSVIIGGSTGT
+281 
-294 EASDS
+294 
-299 VAIGPSSV
+299 
-307 VTVMQGTAVGY
+307 GTAVGC

-325 GTIAFGHDKDDV
+325 GTIAFGHDVGDV

-342 TWQQRTDKDS
+342 TWQQRTDTDS

-368 KAPKVTENTYT
+368 KAPTVTENTYA

-384 RLVKVADGKSAH
+384 RLVKVADGQSAH

-443 NTGLVTGDAIYTALN
+443 NTGLVTGDAINTALS

-468 TTLTNQLTT
+468 TTLTTQLTT

-482 SDLQTAIKQKADA
+482 SDLQTAIKQKADTNLSNLTDA
-495 STVYTKT
+495 GRTAVKDIMKDDLSKKADVSTVYTKT
-502 EVDSQV
+502 EVDGQV

-526 TDAGKTAVKDIMKTD
+526 TDAGKTAVKDIMKDD
-541 LSQKADKADVYMKT
+541 LSKKADA
-555 ETYNRTEVDDKVNVL
+555 
-570 TNDLA
+570 
-575 GKADTSLSNLTDA
+575 SS
-588 GKAAVKD
+588 
-595 IMKSD
+595 
-600 LDKKANQADVYTKT
+600 VYTKT
-614 EVDSQVSNLNT
+614 EVDSQVSGLKT
-625 SLSGKADTSLSNLT
+625 DLT
-639 DTGRAAVKDIMKSDL
+639 
-654 DKKVNQADVYTKTE
+654 
-668 VDSQVSSLNTN
+668 
-679 LAGKADASLS
+679 GKADASLS
-689 NLTDAGKAAVKDI
+689 NLTDV
-702 MQSDLDKKANQ
+702 
-713 ADVYT
+713 
-718 KTEVDSQVSN
+718 
-728 LNTSLSGKADASL
+728 
-741 SNLTD
+741 
-746 AGKATVKGIMKDDL
+746 
-760 AQKADKSTVY
+760 
-770 TKDETYNRGEI
+770 
-781 DGKVSGLTTDIA
+781 
-793 GKADTSLSN
+793 
-802 LTDAGK
+802 GK

-1051 GASIGN
+1051 GASLGN
-1057 GNPGVS
+1057 GDPGIS
-1063 AGITIKFGPGGSGA
+1063 AGITIKFGPGGSGV
-1077 PMLSKRQMAKI
+1077 PTLSKKQMAQI
-1088 IQNQSVQLDEQSKEI
+1088 IQKQSAQLDEQSKEI
-1103 ESLKQE
+1103 ESLKRANE
-1109 NQEMKEQL
+1109 EMKEQF
-1117 KAILDKLNK
+1117 KAIMEKLNDQH

>member
-1 MNRIYKVIWSAVRNT
+1 
-16 YVAVAETTHAHG
+16 
-28 KAHST
+28 
-33 KQQIFAALAAG
+33 
-44 MLVVGGI
+44 
-51 NGSAYAAE
+51 
-59 GKVLAGVNNT
+59 
-69 ASGDDASVSGGNGN
+69 
-83 TASGDWS
+83 
-90 SISGGSQN
+90 
-98 TASGNFASV
+98 
-107 SGGSGNTAS
+107 
-116 ESNAS
+116 
-121 VSGGS
+121 
-126 SNAASGSFAS
+126 
-136 VSGGSSNTASGV
+136 
-148 DASVSGGDSN
+148 
-158 TASGSSTSVSG
+158 
-169 GHSNTASGAQASI
+169 
-182 SGGFS
+182 
-187 NTASGNYSSVSGG
+187 
-200 STNTASGACASVSG
+200 
-214 GYSNMASGNDA
+214 
-225 SVSGGNKN
+225 
-233 TASGTYASV
+233 
-242 NGGDSNIALGN
+242 
-253 AASVS
+253 
-258 GGSNNVVLSQYA
+258 
-270 ASFGGENGVAQ
+270 
-281 GYGSVIIGGSTGT
+281 
-294 EASDS
+294 
-299 VAIGPSSV
+299 
-307 VTVMQGTAVGY
+307 MQT
-318 QSTTNQS
+318 
-325 GTIAFGHDKDDV
+325 
-337 SGYTV
+337 
-342 TWQQRTDKDS
+342 
-352 EGNIVKN
+352 
-359 ADGTTNDYT
+359 
-368 KAPKVTENTYT
+368 
-379 SSYYN
+379 
-384 RLVKVADGKSAH
+384 
-396 DVATVGQTVELVA
+396 
-409 GDHVKVEADTTAT
+409 
-422 NTIGQQRK
+422 
-430 KISILTD
+430 
-437 GKIEKG
+437 
-443 NTGLVTGDAIYTALN
+443 
-458 AETTARQNAD
+458 
-468 TTLTNQLTT
+468 
-477 TNKNV
+477 
-482 SDLQTAIKQKADA
+482 
-495 STVYTKT
+495 
-502 EVDSQV
+502 
-508 SGLKTDLAGKA
+508 
-519 DASLSNL
+519 
-526 TDAGKTAVKDIMKTD
+526 
-541 LSQKADKADVYMKT
+541 
-555 ETYNRTEVDDKVNVL
+555 
-570 TNDLA
+570 
-575 GKADTSLSNLTDA
+575 
-588 GKAAVKD
+588 
-595 IMKSD
+595 D

-614 EVDSQVSNLNT
+614 EVDSQVSSLNTSLAGKADASLSNLTEAGKTAVKDIMKADLDKKANQADVYTKTEVDSQVSSLNTSLAGKADASLSNLTEAGKTAVKDIMKADLDKKANQADVYTKTEVDSQVSSLNT
-625 SLSGKADTSLSNLT
+625 SLSGKADASLSNLT
-639 DTGRAAVKDIMKSDL
+639 DAGKAAVKDIMQTDL
-654 DKKVNQADVYTKTE
+654 DKKANQADVYTKTE